1 MQGLPEGRHRLGGM
15 DLSVFDLAQPVAL
28 QLYLLARVAGAVL
41 LGGLIGAERETA
53 GKPAGLRTHMLV
65 AGTAALIVGLGT
77 LLVGHFESREASGV
91 LRADPI
97 RLLEAL
103 VTGVSFLGAGTII
116 RSPKD
121 HAVHGLT
128 TAASLLFTAVVG
140 ATVALEQ
147 YLLAVGT
154 TVLLLLTLR
163 AMGVVERRWL
173 REGPE

>member
-1 MQGLPEGRHRLGGM
+1 M
-15 DLSVFDLAQPVAL
+15 DLPASELAQPLAP
-28 QLYLLARVAGAVL
+28 QLWLLVRVGGAVL
-41 LGGLIGAERETA
+41 LGGLIGTEREVA

-77 LLVGHFESREASGV
+77 LLIGHFESRESSGV

-116 RSPKD
+116 RSRED

-147 YLLAVGT
+147 YVLAAGAT
-154 TVLLLLTLR
+154 LLLLLTLR
-163 AMGVVERRWL
+163 AMGAVERRWV
-173 REGPE
+173 RGRKE

>member
-1 MQGLPEGRHRLGGM
+1 M
-15 DLSVFDLAQPVAL
+15 DSLSELFRGWAP
-28 QLYLLARVAGAVL
+28 QLWLLVRVGVAVL
-41 LGGLIGAERETA
+41 LGGLIGAEREMA
-53 GKPAGLRTHMLV
+53 RKPAGLRTHMLV

-77 LLVGHFESREASGV
+77 LLVAHFETGEASGV

-116 RSPKD
+116 RSRD
-121 HAVHGLT
+121 DQAVHGLT

-140 ATVALEQ
+140 STVALEQ
-147 YLLAVGT
+147 YVLAAGA

-163 AMGVVERRWL
+163 TMGLVEARLLRR
-173 REGPE
+173 EDG

>member
-1 MQGLPEGRHRLGGM
+1 
-15 DLSVFDLAQPVAL
+15 
-28 QLYLLARVAGAVL
+28 
-41 LGGLIGAERETA
+41 
-53 GKPAGLRTHMLV
+53 MLV

-77 LLVGHFESREASGV
+77 LLVGYFESSEGSGV

-116 RSPKD
+116 RSGED
-121 HAVHGLT
+121 GVTGLT

-147 YLLAVGT
+147 YVLAVGAA
-154 TVLLLLTLR
+154 VLLLLTLR
-163 AMGVVERRWL
+163 AMVLVETVLLRRG
-173 REGPE
+173 ET

>member
-1 MQGLPEGRHRLGGM
+1 M
-15 DLSVFDLAQPVAL
+15 DSFAELVDASRP
-28 QLYLLARVAGAVL
+28 QLWLLVRVAGAVL
-41 LGGLIGAERETA
+41 LGGLIGAEREVA
-53 GKPAGLRTHMLV
+53 RKPAGLRTHMLV

-77 LLVGHFESREASGV
+77 LLVGYFESSEGSGV

-116 RSPKD
+116 RSGED
-121 HAVHGLT
+121 GVTGLT

-147 YLLAVGT
+147 YVLAVGAA
-154 TVLLLLTLR
+154 VLLLLTLR
-163 AMGVVERRWL
+163 AMVLVETVLLRRG
-173 REGPE
+173 ET

>member
-1 MQGLPEGRHRLGGM
+1 M
-15 DLSVFDLAQPVAL
+15 DPSAELLQPWAP
-28 QLYLLARVAGAVL
+28 QLWLLLRVAGAVL
-41 LGGLIGAERETA
+41 LGGLIGVEREVA

-65 AGTAALIVGLGT
+65 AGAAALIVGLGT
-77 LLVGHFESREASGV
+77 LLVSYFETREGSSV

-116 RSPKD
+116 RSREE

-140 ATVALEQ
+140 STVALEQ
-147 YLLAVGT
+147 YVLALGS
-154 TVLLLLTLR
+154 TVLLLMTLR
-163 AMGVVERRWL
+163 VVGTFEDKLLHRGRD
-173 REGPE
+173 